1 MSWPDRHQVKIALD
15 TLKLSELG
23 AVCMGTTHKA
33 AIRTLIA
40 ARVSRREIQRRLGNA
55 GYTAQ
60 EVETMINNAYKQ
72 VEW

>member
-15 TLKLSELG
+15 TLKLSESG

-33 AIRTLIA
+33 AIRTLMA
-40 ARVSRREIQRRLGNA
+40 ARISRREIQRRLGNA
-55 GYTAQ
+55 GYKAQ
-60 EVETMINNAYKQ
+60 EIESMINNAYKQ

>member
-15 TLKLSELG
+15 TLKLSESG

-33 AIRTLIA
+33 AIRTLMA

-60 EVETMINNAYKQ
+60 EVESMINNAYKQ

>member
-1 MSWPDRHQVKIALD
+1 MSWPDRHQIRIALN
-15 TLKLSELG
+15 TLKLSESG

-33 AIRTLIA
+33 AIRTLMA

-60 EVETMINNAYKQ
+60 EVEAMINNAYKQ